1 MISAT
6 RRESSRDVHLAMKRL
21 GANIPDFDRA
31 AFKGVVEEIE
41 NALAGDDGGY
51 EKDETKHG
59 GDR

>member
-1 MISAT
+1 M
-6 RRESSRDVHLAMKRL
+6 HLAMKRL
-21 GANIPDFDRA
+21 GANIPDFGRA